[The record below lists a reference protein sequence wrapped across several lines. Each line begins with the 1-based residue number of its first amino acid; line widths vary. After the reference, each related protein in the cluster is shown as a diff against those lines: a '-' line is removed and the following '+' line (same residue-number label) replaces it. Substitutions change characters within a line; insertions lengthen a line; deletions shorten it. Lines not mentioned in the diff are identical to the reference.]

1 MEEQTPKVVYV
12 QMTRTIHYDSNP
24 GTLSVMALNQRL
36 SFALESNFSTFME
49 SISFLGLWLPTNVAV
64 DD

>member
-12 QMTRTIHYDSNP
+12 QMTRMIHFDSNP

-36 SFALESNFSTFME
+36 SFAQESNFSTFME
-49 SISFLGLWLPTNVAV
+49 SISFLGFRLASDVAV